1 MGTSTYSTHGITVK
15 FDDNSPEVLAA
26 LKRATIRGLEACGA
40 KAESY
45 AKQELSK
52 PKSHKDGSVR
62 PNVITGRL
70 RNSISHTL
78 GSNVGSEIA
87 VYIGTNVS
95 YAPFLELGTRK
106 IDPPYPFLK
115 PAATEHTG
123 EYKTILAN
131 SLKNA

>member
-1 MGTSTYSTHGITVK
+1 MATYTTHGITVK
-15 FDDNSPEVLAA
+15 FDDHSPEVLAA
-26 LKRATIRGLEACGA
+26 LKRATVRGLEACGA

-45 AKQELSK
+45 AKQELSRAK
-52 PKSHKDGSVR
+52 LHADGSVR

-70 RNSISHTL
+70 RNSISHVVQNNEMYV
-78 GSNVGSEIA
+78 GSNVE
-87 VYIGTNVS
+87 
-95 YAPFLELGTRK
+95 YAATVELGGRNPK
-106 IDPPYPFLK
+106 WKYPYLK

>member
-1 MGTSTYSTHGITVK
+1 MATYTTHGITVK
-15 FDDNSPEVLAA
+15 FDDHSPEVLAA

-45 AKQELSK
+45 AKQELSRSK
-52 PKSHKDGSVR
+52 PHKRGPSR

-70 RNSISHTL
+70 RNSVSHSVQNNEMYV
-78 GSNVGSEIA
+78 GSNC
-87 VYIGTNVS
+87 S
-95 YAPFLELGTRK
+95 YAAAVELGTRK
-106 IDPPYPFLK
+106 SWAYPYLK

>member
-1 MGTSTYSTHGITVK
+1 MSTKSYTTHGITVK
-15 FDDNSPEVLAA
+15 FNDNSPQVLAA
-26 LKRATIRGLEACGA
+26 LKSATIRGLEACGA

-52 PKSHKDGSVR
+52 PKAHKDGTVR

-78 GSNVGSEIA
+78 GSNVGSNIK

-95 YAPFLELGTRK
+95 YA
-106 IDPPYPFLK
+106 
-115 PAATEHTG
+115 A
-123 EYKTILAN
+123 
-131 SLKNA
+131 